1 MEKFNN
7 FRILRKSILFIRFN
21 IKVYIMFSFYY
32 FINLSSFSLEK
43 EDRFG
48 MMKIASSYIE
58 MLQERFILIQSSELF
73 QTCLSNIL
81 CD

>member
-1 MEKFNN
+1 M
-7 FRILRKSILFIRFN
+7 FR
-21 IKVYIMFSFYY
+21 FYY

-73 QTCLSNIL
+73 RTCLSNIL